1 MLTLVFSFLLAMVLA
16 VLAALIKF
24 NKQYNLIAGYTVEAV
39 EKDEKLKQNAHRIA
53 DSLFVMAALM
63 IVFPILN
70 LFVDWFQILHP
81 DLDGMMV
88 IFSAILG
95 SLLYYFVS
103 RQLKK

>member
-70 LFVDWFQILHP
+70 RSEEHTSELQSRPHLVCR
-81 DLDGMMV
+81 
-88 IFSAILG
+88 
-95 SLLYYFVS
+95 LL
-103 RQLKK
+103 LEKKKKKKIKKT